1 MCAQVPLFIDAH
13 VEKWYRFNIRQEF
26 RIKPEADIYRGMSML
41 KNEKVRNAVMIGT
54 LCSISYLGVY
64 YARNI
69 LSVVTPQIIEGGAH
83 TEEYIGS
90 ISSMFFT
97 FYAVGQLI
105 NGLVGN
111 KVKSRYM
118 ISFGLLLAG
127 VCNALFPYMLDM
139 PFAAHL
145 TYGMIGFFL
154 SMIYAPMTKVVAENT
169 EPLYAARCCLGYTF
183 ASYLGS
189 PVAGLAAAFLA
200 WQAVFFSGSAALL
213 IMGTICFLCFLYFEK
228 VGIVKYNQY
237 DAPKAQGQGLKVLVE
252 HRIIKFTFVSVLTG
266 IVRTAVVFWMPTY
279 LTQYLGFSPQDSG
292 LIFTVS
298 TFVISA
304 SAFLAVFIYERLKH
318 NMDLTLFLFFAGSA
332 CSFVGV
338 YLVNAPMVN
347 IVLLILAIL
356 FNNCAASMLWSIY
369 CPSLR
374 DTGMVSGA
382 TGYLDFMSYMAAA
395 VSSSLFANAVT
406 GIGWKNL
413 ILVWLLLMA
422 AGVIV
427 ALPFGKKTNTKRPWE
442 K

>member
-1 MCAQVPLFIDAH
+1 
-13 VEKWYRFNIRQEF
+13 
-26 RIKPEADIYRGMSML
+26 ML
-41 KNEKVRNAVMIGT
+41 KHVGGGRKLRAMNIQKNSSVRNAILIGT
-54 LCSISYLGVY
+54 LCSVSYLVVY
-64 YARNI
+64 FARNI
-69 LSVVTPQIIEGGAH
+69 LSVVTPQIIEGGAY

-105 NGLVGN
+105 NGLVGD
-111 KVKSRYM
+111 KIKARYM

-127 VCNALFPYMLDM
+127 ICNIVFPYTLGM
-139 PFAAHL
+139 PFMAHL

-169 EPLYAARCCLGYTF
+169 EPHHAARCCLGYTL

-189 PVAGLAAAFLA
+189 PAAGFVAAFFL
-200 WQAVFFSGSAALL
+200 WQVVFFMGSASLIVMGLL
-213 IMGTICFLCFLYFEK
+213 CFGFFLYFEK
-228 VGIVKYNQY
+228 TGIVKYNQY
-237 DAPKAQGQGLKVLVE
+237 ERVKEKGQGLKVLVE

-279 LTQYLGFSPQDSG
+279 LAQYLGFTPQDSG
-292 LIFTVS
+292 LIFTVA
-298 TFVISA
+298 TFIISS
-304 SAFLAVFIYERLKH
+304 SAFVAVMAYEKSKR
-318 NMDLTLFLFFAGSA
+318 NMDLVLLLFFAGSA
-332 CSFVGV
+332 LSFVGV
-338 YLVNAPMVN
+338 YLVDQPMVN
-347 IVLLILAIL
+347 IVLLIMAIFL
-356 FNNCAASMLWSIY
+356 NNCAASMLWSIY

-395 VSSSLFANAVT
+395 VSSTLFANAVV

-413 ILVWLLLMA
+413 ILVWLVLMA

-427 ALPFGKKTNTKRPWE
+427 ALPWTGRHVIKRPWE